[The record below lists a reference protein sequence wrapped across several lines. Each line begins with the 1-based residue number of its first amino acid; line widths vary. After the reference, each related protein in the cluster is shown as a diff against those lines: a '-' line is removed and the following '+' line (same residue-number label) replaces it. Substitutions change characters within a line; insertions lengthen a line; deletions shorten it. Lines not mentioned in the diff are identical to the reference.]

1 MSKIFKKILVPL
13 DGSKYSD
20 KALLRACEIVD
31 TLDSELVLIYVVE
44 KSLPINLLD
53 RSEYLKLLRKFG
65 KKTLDK
71 ANSVASKK
79 RIKTKSLLKKGK
91 HRR

>member
-1 MSKIFKKILVPL
+1 MSKIFKKNLVPL

-20 KALLRACEIVD
+20 KALLRACEIVS

-65 KKTLDK
+65 NKTL
-71 ANSVASKK
+71 NQSKFCG
-79 RIKTKSLLKKGK
+79 LKKGNQN
-91 HRR
+91 